1 MCFKENAD
9 LSECLGAYVMDEN
22 GLVPVPDRETD
33 AVAALLRR
41 IDALPTVDSIYED
54 VPGDSDPEYAKWF
67 SDMEQVLRDIRKAKE
82 AYDALA
88 DEEREQIDA
97 ESVDKLMGLWNL
109 AERLEEMRPLA
120 DMASGTSG
128 TCSWVIDANGTM
140 TISPSNGSSGELEEL
155 ASAVSQGWNAYK
167 ENIKKVV
174 VRQGVKTPK
183 NAANLFY
190 GLTSCTEMDISG
202 LDTSATE
209 SFLGFF
215 DSCKITELD
224 ISHMNTDKAV
234 NMKWMFKGCS
244 ALTALD
250 ISRLNTQNVTN
261 MIEMFKGSGLISLDI
276 RNLNVR
282 NVTDMSKMFN
292 SCSNL
297 ESVNLSGLQAPEL
310 TTMKSMFEG
319 CRNLTSVNLS
329 GMDIPRVTDMAAMF
343 SSCTNLTIL
352 NFDQINAPSVQK
364 MSSMFSSCSNLTEL
378 DLTPLRTV
386 NVTGMSSMFRQC
398 ASLTTLDITTFDTQN
413 VTDMS
418 QMFYGCKSLTELDL
432 SSFATSNVTNM
443 GYMFNA
449 CTSLTDLTF
458 NTNKFN
464 IQNVTDMNNMFNG
477 CSNLAAMDISNFEFK
492 NGVNCMSMLSSCKVG
507 INTKTYNSRWGA
519 SKLYI
524 YNKYDYTAL
533 SNTTLTAEDAKTNRI
548 LVFKPRVVT
557 PTVIGN
563 GTVSYSGKYGNK
575 TASDVV
581 YKDYY
586 KKTAL
591 LGEKDTFDPEKFYAQ
606 QGEDLT
612 ITYTPAA
619 KCEVSEVM
627 VNGTKIDLAENP
639 TAYTIKDIRAN
650 TTVSVKFRA
659 SSVTVKFNSNGGSPV
674 GDFTG
679 DVDGKVTK
687 PADPT
692 RSGYNFAGWY
702 KDAALKQ
709 EWDFENSTLDG
720 DTTLYAKWVENIP
733 PQISVS
739 APPDGWQNQNVVLTL
754 TFSDNV
760 GVTKLFVKMDQG
772 AYSEINSFGASPYK
786 YTVTQEGAHSYT
798 FKAQD
803 AAGNYA
809 ETAAVTVKLDKT
821 APTISGAGVSE
832 IGKESAKAAFTS
844 NDTGTYHYMIKK
856 STETAPSVTDIVGSN
871 TAAVETANR
880 EITFQVEGLTPRT
893 NYVLYLAV
901 VDKAGNKSGRTSVSF
916 TTQKP
921 DLVGTVTVNNISPRY
936 GDVLEASAELTVVE
950 PGALSY
956 EWYRDGIKIAGAAG
970 NTYTA
975 VKADAGK
982 AIRAAVKAE
991 NYGGSISSKATKA
1004 VGKRQLTV
1012 TAAAEDKVYDG
1023 SVEAV
1028 VKIQIA
1034 EGRINGDT
1042 VGFTADGAF
1051 SDANAGKDKTVT
1063 VSNITING
1071 ADQDYYELKETPS
1084 GPRADISKAKGPAA
1098 PQAEGVDETYPEAG
1112 DGKITGLTEGI
1123 AYEISTD
1130 GSLWTD
1136 VALTGTAVENLG
1148 AGAYWIREKETENYL
1163 EGEAAQVAVGTVP
1176 PVPMDTPQAVF
1187 EASDMTISN
1196 LKSNMR
1202 YSLDGGDTWTE
1213 VEDGTEVVL
1222 AEDQVD
1228 ISWGIQVIQNGN
1240 HTTFL
1245 DSEAQIIGFTR
1256 AEAPSGIGTAP
1267 ETYVD
1272 SNDGKLEHVTSEM
1285 EYRLDSEPS
1294 WTDAAVREA
1303 SDLSPGA
1310 YYVRVKGEGT
1320 MLPSAEAGPY
1330 IVEKYV
1336 VKPVTGVKIKPSEVT
1351 LGVGGSADLTAVLE
1365 PSDATYQNVTW
1376 SSSDPAVASVSAQG
1390 VVTALGTGNAVVT
1403 VKTEDAGKTADCR
1416 ITVKVSGGISGIVRE
1431 NGHPIAMVT
1440 VEVRQ
1445 GGTDGTLVGKPVVTA
1460 EDGAYKFEFLP
1471 CGIYSLVAR
1480 RTPPGG
1486 KLQVITRIVEIGD
1499 EMVNSDI
1506 DMPDGDKSTIVEVQA
1521 GTPPVAA
1528 DHLNDLY
1535 RAENLVTEDESGI
1548 TQEDLDKLAAG
1559 GSVEI
1564 KLTAKQKEREDQSVK
1579 EDVEKI
1585 ESGAGSGSE
1594 LMILDLKVL
1603 KTVTEAG
1610 QTSGSSTRLTSL
1622 PQLIKIVIP
1631 VEGLSDKVNIQVLRI
1646 HEGVVQKLPDGE
1658 EYFEVSGD
1666 NMILHVSKF
1675 STYGLAYDTAGSASG
1690 HGGGSGSGEIRT
1702 GRWIQNDV
1710 GWWYEYVN
1718 RTWPS
1723 DGWYFLPWK
1732 DSWKWYHFNRE
1743 GYMESGWYTDKDG
1756 KQYYLHPYHDGDQGY
1771 MYTGW
1776 NMIDGAWYY
1785 FEPRQGREQ
1794 GLLYVNR
1801 VTPDGYTVND
1811 EGVWVQ

>member
-215 DSCKITELD
+215 DSCKMTELD

-261 MIEMFKGSGLISLDI
+261 MTEMFKGSGLISLDI

-282 NVTDMSKMFN
+282 NVTDMSKMFS
-292 SCSNL
+292 SCSDL
-297 ESVNLSGLQAPEL
+297 ESMNLSGLQAPKL

-319 CRNLTSVNLS
+319 CGNLTSVNLS
-329 GMDIPRVTDMAAMF
+329 GMDIPSVTDMAAMF
-343 SSCTNLTIL
+343 YSCTNLTTL
-352 NFDQINAPSVQK
+352 NFDQINAPGVQK
-364 MSSMFSSCSNLTEL
+364 MSSMFSFCSNLKEL
-378 DLTPLRTV
+378 DLTPFNTTK
-386 NVTGMSSMFRQC
+386 VTDMYGMFRKC
-398 ASLTTLDITTFDTQN
+398 TSLTTVDISSFDTQN
-413 VTDMS
+413 VQDMGL
-418 QMFYGCKSLTELDL
+418 MFDNCGALTNLDL
-432 SSFATSNVTNM
+432 SNFRTSNVTSM
-443 GYMFNA
+443 DQMFSN
-449 CTSLTDLTF
+449 
-458 NTNKFN
+458 
-464 IQNVTDMNNMFNG
+464 
-477 CSNLAAMDISNFEFK
+477 CSNLAALDISNFEFK
-492 NGVNCMSMLSSCKVG
+492 NGVSCMSMLSSCKVG

-733 PQISVS
+733 PQISVF

-809 ETAAVTVKLDKT
+809 ETAAVTVKL
-821 APTISGAGVSE
+821 
-832 IGKESAKAAFTS
+832 
-844 NDTGTYHYMIKK
+844 
-856 STETAPSVTDIVGSN
+856 
-871 TAAVETANR
+871 
-880 EITFQVEGLTPRT
+880 
-893 NYVLYLAV
+893 
-901 VDKAGNKSGRTSVSF
+901 
-916 TTQKP
+916 
-921 DLVGTVTVNNISPRY
+921 
-936 GDVLEASAELTVVE
+936 
-950 PGALSY
+950 
-956 EWYRDGIKIAGAAG
+956 
-970 NTYTA
+970 
-975 VKADAGK
+975 
-982 AIRAAVKAE
+982 
-991 NYGGSISSKATKA
+991 
-1004 VGKRQLTV
+1004 
-1012 TAAAEDKVYDG
+1012 
-1023 SVEAV
+1023 
-1028 VKIQIA
+1028 
-1034 EGRINGDT
+1034 
-1042 VGFTADGAF
+1042 
-1051 SDANAGKDKTVT
+1051 
-1063 VSNITING
+1063 
-1071 ADQDYYELKETPS
+1071 
-1084 GPRADISKAKGPAA
+1084 
-1098 PQAEGVDETYPEAG
+1098 
-1112 DGKITGLTEGI
+1112 
-1123 AYEISTD
+1123 
-1130 GSLWTD
+1130 
-1136 VALTGTAVENLG
+1136 
-1148 AGAYWIREKETENYL
+1148 
-1163 EGEAAQVAVGTVP
+1163 
-1176 PVPMDTPQAVF
+1176 
-1187 EASDMTISN
+1187 
-1196 LKSNMR
+1196 
-1202 YSLDGGDTWTE
+1202 
-1213 VEDGTEVVL
+1213 
-1222 AEDQVD
+1222 
-1228 ISWGIQVIQNGN
+1228 
-1240 HTTFL
+1240 
-1245 DSEAQIIGFTR
+1245 
-1256 AEAPSGIGTAP
+1256 
-1267 ETYVD
+1267 
-1272 SNDGKLEHVTSEM
+1272 
-1285 EYRLDSEPS
+1285 
-1294 WTDAAVREA
+1294 
-1303 SDLSPGA
+1303 
-1310 YYVRVKGEGT
+1310 
-1320 MLPSAEAGPY
+1320 
-1330 IVEKYV
+1330 
-1336 VKPVTGVKIKPSEVT
+1336 
-1351 LGVGGSADLTAVLE
+1351 
-1365 PSDATYQNVTW
+1365 
-1376 SSSDPAVASVSAQG
+1376 
-1390 VVTALGTGNAVVT
+1390 
-1403 VKTEDAGKTADCR
+1403 
-1416 ITVKVSGGISGIVRE
+1416 
-1431 NGHPIAMVT
+1431 
-1440 VEVRQ
+1440 
-1445 GGTDGTLVGKPVVTA
+1445 
-1460 EDGAYKFEFLP
+1460 
-1471 CGIYSLVAR
+1471 
-1480 RTPPGG
+1480 
-1486 KLQVITRIVEIGD
+1486 
-1499 EMVNSDI
+1499 
-1506 DMPDGDKSTIVEVQA
+1506 
-1521 GTPPVAA
+1521 
-1528 DHLNDLY
+1528 
-1535 RAENLVTEDESGI
+1535 
-1548 TQEDLDKLAAG
+1548 
-1559 GSVEI
+1559 
-1564 KLTAKQKEREDQSVK
+1564 
-1579 EDVEKI
+1579 
-1585 ESGAGSGSE
+1585 
-1594 LMILDLKVL
+1594 
-1603 KTVTEAG
+1603 
-1610 QTSGSSTRLTSL
+1610 
-1622 PQLIKIVIP
+1622 
-1631 VEGLSDKVNIQVLRI
+1631 
-1646 HEGVVQKLPDGE
+1646 
-1658 EYFEVSGD
+1658 
-1666 NMILHVSKF
+1666 
-1675 STYGLAYDTAGSASG
+1675 
-1690 HGGGSGSGEIRT
+1690 
-1702 GRWIQNDV
+1702 
-1710 GWWYEYVN
+1710 
-1718 RTWPS
+1718 
-1723 DGWYFLPWK
+1723 
-1732 DSWKWYHFNRE
+1732 
-1743 GYMESGWYTDKDG
+1743 
-1756 KQYYLHPYHDGDQGY
+1756 
-1771 MYTGW
+1771 
-1776 NMIDGAWYY
+1776 
-1785 FEPRQGREQ
+1785 
-1794 GLLYVNR
+1794 
-1801 VTPDGYTVND
+1801 
-1811 EGVWVQ
+1811 